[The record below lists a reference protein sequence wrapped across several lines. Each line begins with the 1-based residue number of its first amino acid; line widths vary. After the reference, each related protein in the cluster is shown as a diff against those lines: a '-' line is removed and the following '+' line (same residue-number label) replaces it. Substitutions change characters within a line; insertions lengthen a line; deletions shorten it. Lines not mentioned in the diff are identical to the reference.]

1 MKKTII
7 AITGRT
13 ATGKSVIA
21 KKMAE
26 RLGLKVLQSYT
37 TRQPRP
43 DELADME
50 HSDHIF
56 ISNEEYDKLQDIA
69 AETEINGCRYCT
81 TVEALN
87 QCDFYVIDPDGID
100 YLKKEHGKEF
110 HIVQFYIYAND
121 KIRKE
126 RFLQRGNAESDF
138 ESRNDDESKQFNAY
152 EQNHKYDIIIYNNR
166 DIAYALN
173 MIEPYIKIILEDRL
187 KEIEAKK
194 NGTWVEPQV
203 EKSESDKSEEKPEED
218 DEALSAEAEDGALNK
233 GPSAVSME
241 SVDKEELETEQK
253 EANDPFSLDEDSE
266 DVLDSFNNKD
276 SDAENS
282 STEEGMEAEP
292 ETGKGDEE
300 EELQKTDDG
309 NLDPFSLDDT
319 DFDDSPANL
328 DPLPDS
334 GLDSAMN
341 IASDTDN
348 ETKSSE
354 SEQPHETK
362 MPETYKQAEEASTQ
376 NVESPADNI
385 VRGSNIP
392 VLTSHAG
399 LNPRSKSGNE
409 SGSAGELSEKT
420 DTCEEED
427 DEDEEDAILLD

>member
-13 ATGKSVIA
+13 AAGKSVVA

-56 ISNEEYDKLQDIA
+56 ISNEEYNKLQDIA

-81 TVEALN
+81 TVEVLN

-121 KIRKE
+121 EIRKE
-126 RFLQRGNAESDF
+126 RFLQRGNTESDF
-138 ESRNDDESKQFNAY
+138 ESRNADESKQFNAY

-166 DIAYALN
+166 DIDYALN
-173 MIEPYIKIILEDRL
+173 MMEPYIKIILEDRL

-233 GPSAVSME
+233 GPSAVTMK

-253 EANDPFSLDEDSE
+253 ETNDPFSLDEDSE
-266 DVLDSFNNKD
+266 DVLDIFDNKG
-276 SDAENS
+276 SDTENS
-282 STEEGMEAEP
+282 SAEEDLKTEP
-292 ETGKGDEE
+292 EARKNDEE
-300 EELQKTDDG
+300 DKLPKTDDG
-309 NLDPFSLDDT
+309 NLDPFSLDDA
-319 DFDDSPANL
+319 DFDDSPVNL
-328 DPLPDS
+328 DQLPGS
-334 GLDSAMN
+334 ELDSAMN
-341 IASDTDN
+341 MASDTDN
-348 ETKSSE
+348 EIKIIRIGAA
-354 SEQPHETK
+354 
-362 MPETYKQAEEASTQ
+362 Y
-376 NVESPADNI
+376 
-385 VRGSNIP
+385 
-392 VLTSHAG
+392 
-399 LNPRSKSGNE
+399 
-409 SGSAGELSEKT
+409 
-420 DTCEEED
+420 
-427 DEDEEDAILLD
+427 

>member
-13 ATGKSVIA
+13 AAGKSVVA

-110 HIVQFYIYAND
+110 NIVQFYIYAND

-126 RFLQRGNAESDF
+126 RFLQRGNAERDF
-138 ESRNDDESKQFNAY
+138 ESRNADESNQFNAY
-152 EQNHKYDIIIYNNR
+152 EHDHKYDIIIYNNR
-166 DIAYALN
+166 DIDYALN
-173 MIEPYIKIILEDRL
+173 MMEPYIKIILEDRL

-203 EKSESDKSEEKPEED
+203 EKSESDISEEKPTED
-218 DEALSAEAEDGALNK
+218 DEAPSAEAEDSALNK
-233 GPSAVSME
+233 EHSAVSME
-241 SVDKEELETEQK
+241 SVGKKETETEQE
-253 EANDPFSLDEDSE
+253 EADDPFSLDEDSE

-354 SEQPHETK
+354 SEQLLEAK
-362 MPETYKQAEEASTQ
+362 MPETCKQAEEAS
-376 NVESPADNI
+376 E
-385 VRGSNIP
+385 G
-392 VLTSHAG
+392 
-399 LNPRSKSGNE
+399 
-409 SGSAGELSEKT
+409 T
-420 DTCEEED
+420 DACEEED

>member
-13 ATGKSVIA
+13 AAGKSVVA

-56 ISNEEYDKLQDIA
+56 ISNEEYNKLQDIA

-81 TVEALN
+81 TVEVLN

-121 KIRKE
+121 EIRKE

-166 DIAYALN
+166 DIDYALN
-173 MIEPYIKIILEDRL
+173 MMEPYIKIILEDRL

-203 EKSESDKSEEKPEED
+203 EKSESDKSEEKPEEED
-218 DEALSAEAEDGALNK
+218 DEAFSAEAEEGALNK
-233 GPSAVSME
+233 DPSVVSME
-241 SVDKEELETEQK
+241 SVNKEELGTEQK
-253 EANDPFSLDEDSE
+253 ETNDPFSLDEDSE
-266 DVLDSFNNKD
+266 DVLDIFDNKG
-276 SDAENS
+276 SDTENS
-282 STEEGMEAEP
+282 SAEEDLETEP
-292 ETGKGDEE
+292 EARKNDEE
-300 EELQKTDDG
+300 DKLPKTDDG

-328 DPLPDS
+328 DQLLGS
-334 GLDSAMN
+334 ELDSAMN
-341 IASDTDN
+341 MASDTDN
-348 ETKSSE
+348 ETESSE
-354 SEQPHETK
+354 SEQLLEAK
-362 MPETYKQAEEASTQ
+362 MPETCKQAEEAS
-376 NVESPADNI
+376 E
-385 VRGSNIP
+385 G
-392 VLTSHAG
+392 
-399 LNPRSKSGNE
+399 
-409 SGSAGELSEKT
+409 T
-420 DTCEEED
+420 DACEEED

>member
-13 ATGKSVIA
+13 AAGKSVVA

-138 ESRNDDESKQFNAY
+138 ESRNADESKQFNAY

-166 DIAYALN
+166 DIDYALN
-173 MIEPYIKIILEDRL
+173 MMEPYIKIILEDRL

-203 EKSESDKSEEKPEED
+203 EKSESDKSEEKPAED
-218 DEALSAEAEDGALNK
+218 DEAPSAEAEDSTLNK
-233 GPSAVSME
+233 NSSAAKTE
-241 SVDKEELETEQK
+241 SVGNKETEQK
-253 EANDPFSLDEDSE
+253 EAADPFSLDEDSE
-266 DVLDSFNNKD
+266 DVLDSFDNKG
-276 SDAENS
+276 SDAESS
-282 STEEGMEAEP
+282 STEEGLEAEP
-292 ETGKGDEE
+292 EAGKGDEE

-319 DFDDSPANL
+319 DFDDSPATL
-328 DPLPDS
+328 DQLPDS

-354 SEQPHETK
+354 SEQPLETK
-362 MPETYKQAEEASTQ
+362 MPETYKQAEEAS
-376 NVESPADNI
+376 E
-385 VRGSNIP
+385 
-392 VLTSHAG
+392 
-399 LNPRSKSGNE
+399 E
-409 SGSAGELSEKT
+409 T
-420 DTCEEED
+420 DACEEED

>member
-13 ATGKSVIA
+13 AAGKSVVA

-56 ISNEEYDKLQDIA
+56 ISNEEYNKLQDIA

-81 TVEALN
+81 TVEVLN

-126 RFLQRGNAESDF
+126 RFLQRGNTESDF

-166 DIAYALN
+166 DIDYALN
-173 MIEPYIKIILEDRL
+173 MMEPYIKIILEDRL

-218 DEALSAEAEDGALNK
+218 DEALSAEAEEGALNK
-233 GPSAVSME
+233 DPSAAKTE
-241 SVDKEELETEQK
+241 SVGNKETEQK
-253 EANDPFSLDEDSE
+253 EIDDPFSLDEDSE
-266 DVLDSFNNKD
+266 DVLDSFDNKG
-276 SDAENS
+276 SDAESS
-282 STEEGMEAEP
+282 STEEGLEAEP
-292 ETGKGDEE
+292 EAGKGDEE

-319 DFDDSPANL
+319 DSDDSPANL

-341 IASDTDN
+341 MASDTDN

-354 SEQPHETK
+354 SEQPLETK
-362 MPETYKQAEEASTQ
+362 MPETYKQAEGAS
-376 NVESPADNI
+376 E
-385 VRGSNIP
+385 
-392 VLTSHAG
+392 
-399 LNPRSKSGNE
+399 E
-409 SGSAGELSEKT
+409 T
-420 DTCEEED
+420 DACEEED

>member
-13 ATGKSVIA
+13 AAGKSVVA

-56 ISNEEYDKLQDIA
+56 ISNEEYNKLQDIA

-81 TVEALN
+81 TVEVLN

-121 KIRKE
+121 EIRKE
-126 RFLQRGNAESDF
+126 RFLQRGNTESDF
-138 ESRNDDESKQFNAY
+138 ESRNADESKQFNAY

-166 DIAYALN
+166 DIDYALN
-173 MIEPYIKIILEDRL
+173 MMEPYIKIILEDRL

-253 EANDPFSLDEDSE
+253 ETKDPLSLDEDSE
-266 DVLDSFNNKD
+266 DVLDIFDNKG
-276 SDAENS
+276 SDTENS
-282 STEEGMEAEP
+282 SAEEDLETESEAR
-292 ETGKGDEE
+292 KNDEE
-300 EELQKTDDG
+300 DKLPKTDDG

-319 DFDDSPANL
+319 DFDDSPVNL
-328 DPLPDS
+328 DQLPGS
-334 GLDSAMN
+334 ELDSAMN
-341 IASDTDN
+341 MASDTDN

-354 SEQPHETK
+354 SEPPIEVK
-362 MPETYKQAEEASTQ
+362 MSEDS
-376 NVESPADNI
+376 DNECKRTEG
-385 VRGSNIP
+385 V
-392 VLTSHAG
+392 
-399 LNPRSKSGNE
+399 
-409 SGSAGELSEKT
+409 SANT
-420 DTCEEED
+420 DIYDE
-427 DEDEEDAILLD
+427 EDEEDAILLD

>member
-13 ATGKSVIA
+13 AAGKSVVA

-138 ESRNDDESKQFNAY
+138 ESRNADESKQFNTY
-152 EQNHKYDIIIYNNR
+152 EQDHKYDIIIYNNR
-166 DIAYALN
+166 DIDYALN
-173 MIEPYIKIILEDRL
+173 MMEPYIKIILEDRL

-203 EKSESDKSEEKPEED
+203 EKSESDKSEKNSKEED
-218 DEALSAEAEDGALNK
+218 ETPSVEAEDSTLNK
-233 GPSAVSME
+233 NSSAAKTE
-241 SVDKEELETEQK
+241 SVGNKETEQK
-253 EANDPFSLDEDSE
+253 EADDAASLCSLAPDADWVSDSR
-266 DVLDSFNNKD
+266 
-276 SDAENS
+276 
-282 STEEGMEAEP
+282 
-292 ETGKGDEE
+292 
-300 EELQKTDDG
+300 
-309 NLDPFSLDDT
+309 
-319 DFDDSPANL
+319 
-328 DPLPDS
+328 
-334 GLDSAMN
+334 
-341 IASDTDN
+341 
-348 ETKSSE
+348 
-354 SEQPHETK
+354 
-362 MPETYKQAEEASTQ
+362 
-376 NVESPADNI
+376 
-385 VRGSNIP
+385 VR
-392 VLTSHAG
+392 VH
-399 LNPRSKSGNE
+399 
-409 SGSAGELSEKT
+409 
-420 DTCEEED
+420 
-427 DEDEEDAILLD
+427 

>member
-13 ATGKSVIA
+13 AAGKSVVA

-121 KIRKE
+121 KIRKK

-138 ESRNDDESKQFNAY
+138 ESRNADESKQFNAY
-152 EQNHKYDIIIYNNR
+152 EQDHKYDIIIYNNR
-166 DIAYALN
+166 DIDYALN
-173 MIEPYIKIILEDRL
+173 MMEPYIKIILEDRL

-253 EANDPFSLDEDSE
+253 ETN
-266 DVLDSFNNKD
+266 
-276 SDAENS
+276 
-282 STEEGMEAEP
+282 
-292 ETGKGDEE
+292 
-300 EELQKTDDG
+300 
-309 NLDPFSLDDT
+309 DPFSLDDT
-319 DFDDSPANL
+319 DFDDSTANL
-328 DPLPDS
+328 DQLPGS
-334 GLDSAMN
+334 ELDSAMN
-341 IASDTDN
+341 MASDTDN
-348 ETKSSE
+348 ETESSE
-354 SEQPHETK
+354 SEPPIEVK
-362 MPETYKQAEEASTQ
+362 MSEDSDNECKQTEEVS
-376 NVESPADNI
+376 AD
-385 VRGSNIP
+385 
-392 VLTSHAG
+392 
-399 LNPRSKSGNE
+399 
-409 SGSAGELSEKT
+409 T
-420 DTCEEED
+420 DIYDE
-427 DEDEEDAILLD
+427 EDEEDAILLD

>member
-13 ATGKSVIA
+13 AAGKSVVA

-50 HSDHIF
+50 HADHIF
-56 ISNEEYDKLQDIA
+56 ISSEEYDKLQDIA

-126 RFLQRGNAESDF
+126 RFLQRGNVESDF
-138 ESRNDDESKQFNAY
+138 ESRNADESKQFNVY
-152 EQNHKYDIIIYNNR
+152 EHDHKYDIIIYNNR
-166 DIAYALN
+166 DIDYALN
-173 MIEPYIKIILEDRL
+173 TMEPYIKIILEDRL

-194 NGTWVEPQV
+194 NGSWVEPQI

-218 DEALSAEAEDGALNK
+218 DEALSAEAEDGALNND
-233 GPSAVSME
+233 PSSVSME
-241 SVDKEELETEQK
+241 SVDKEELGTEQK
-253 EANDPFSLDEDSE
+253 ETNDPFSLDEDSE
-266 DVLDSFNNKD
+266 DVLDIFDNKG
-276 SDAENS
+276 SDTENS
-282 STEEGMEAEP
+282 SAEEDLKAESEAR
-292 ETGKGDEE
+292 KNDEE
-300 EELQKTDDG
+300 DELLKTDDG
-309 NLDPFSLDDT
+309 NLDPFSLDDA
-319 DFDDSPANL
+319 DFDDSPVNL
-328 DPLPDS
+328 DQLPGS
-334 GLDSAMN
+334 ELDSAMN
-341 IASDTDN
+341 MASDTDN

-354 SEQPHETK
+354 SEP
-362 MPETYKQAEEASTQ
+362 PIEA
-376 NVESPADNI
+376 
-385 VRGSNIP
+385 
-392 VLTSHAG
+392 
-399 LNPRSKSGNE
+399 K
-409 SGSAGELSEKT
+409 LSENSDTECKQTKEVSADT
-420 DTCEEED
+420 DIYDE
-427 DEDEEDAILLD
+427 EDEEDAILLD

>member
-13 ATGKSVIA
+13 AAGKSVVA

-121 KIRKE
+121 EVRKE
-126 RFLQRGNAESDF
+126 RFLQRGNTESDF
-138 ESRNDDESKQFNAY
+138 ESRNADESNQFNAY
-152 EQNHKYDIIIYNNR
+152 EQGHKYDIIIYNNR
-166 DIAYALN
+166 DIDYALN
-173 MIEPYIKIILEDRL
+173 MMEPYIKIILEDRL

-233 GPSAVSME
+233 DPSSVSME
-241 SVDKEELETEQK
+241 SVDKEELGTEQK
-253 EANDPFSLDEDSE
+253 ETNDPFSLDEDSE
-266 DVLDSFNNKD
+266 DVLDIFDNKG
-276 SDAENS
+276 SDTENS
-282 STEEGMEAEP
+282 SAEEDLKAESEAR
-292 ETGKGDEE
+292 KNDEE
-300 EELQKTDDG
+300 YELLKTDDG
-309 NLDPFSLDDT
+309 NLDPFSLDDA
-319 DFDDSPANL
+319 DFDDSPVNL
-328 DPLPDS
+328 DQLPGS
-334 GLDSAMN
+334 ELESAMN
-341 IASDTDN
+341 MASDTDN

-354 SEQPHETK
+354 SEP
-362 MPETYKQAEEASTQ
+362 PIEA
-376 NVESPADNI
+376 
-385 VRGSNIP
+385 
-392 VLTSHAG
+392 
-399 LNPRSKSGNE
+399 K
-409 SGSAGELSEKT
+409 LSENSDTECKQTEEVSADT
-420 DTCEEED
+420 DIYDE
-427 DEDEEDAILLD
+427 EDEEDAILLD

>member
-13 ATGKSVIA
+13 AAGKSVVA

-43 DELADME
+43 DELADLE

-56 ISNEEYDKLQDIA
+56 ISNEEYNKLQDIA

-121 KIRKE
+121 EIRKE

-138 ESRNDDESKQFNAY
+138 ESRNADESKQFNAY

-166 DIAYALN
+166 DIDYALN
-173 MIEPYIKIILEDRL
+173 MMEPYIKIILEDRL

-203 EKSESDKSEEKPEED
+203 EKSESDKSEEKPEEN

-253 EANDPFSLDEDSE
+253 ETNDPFSLDEDSE
-266 DVLDSFNNKD
+266 DVLDIFDNKG
-276 SDAENS
+276 SDTKNS
-282 STEEGMEAEP
+282 SAEEDLEVEP
-292 ETGKGDEE
+292 EVRKNDEE
-300 EELQKTDDG
+300 DELLKTDDG

-319 DFDDSPANL
+319 DFDDSPVNL
-328 DPLPDS
+328 NQLPGS
-334 GLDSAMN
+334 ELDSAMN
-341 IASDTDN
+341 MASDTDN

-354 SEQPHETK
+354 SEPPIEVK
-362 MPETYKQAEEASTQ
+362 MSEDS
-376 NVESPADNI
+376 DNECKRTEG
-385 VRGSNIP
+385 V
-392 VLTSHAG
+392 
-399 LNPRSKSGNE
+399 
-409 SGSAGELSEKT
+409 SANT
-420 DTCEEED
+420 DIYDE
-427 DEDEEDAILLD
+427 EDEEDAILLD